1 LDGPDPFNRPSELEI
16 GDLRGANRNDFIGHE
31 LLESNSCTSLMAL
44 DQTQSHTMFSNVLEH
59 FLRIPNDETKA
70 G

>member
-1 LDGPDPFNRPSELEI
+1 
-16 GDLRGANRNDFIGHE
+16 
-31 LLESNSCTSLMAL
+31 MAL
-44 DQTQSHTMFSNVLEH
+44 DQTESHTMFSNVLEH